1 MNKNDGAPDALIQI
15 GVFRTDVALTDAQI
29 KRYAPAAFTRQTEDK
44 AGNESV
50 STLDII
56 NALRKEGFEP
66 VEVCQARTSAI
77 GRSALAKHMVRL
89 RHPKALKNDEGSCEV
104 VLVNDPVGARSV
116 QLMSGFFITACSNA
130 LIAGDANA
138 DFRLR
143 HIALAIDDVVN
154 TCKRVMKDFQRII
167 HQIRRW
173 KTIPLN
179 RPQQELFAQGAAVL

>member
-1 MNKNDGAPDALIQI
+1 MNKNNSASDASRHL
-15 GVFRTDVALTDAQI
+15 GVFRSDVGLTDAQI
-29 KRYAPAAFTRQTEDK
+29 QRYAPAAFTRQTADK
-44 AGNESV
+44 AGNEGV

-66 VEVCQARTSAI
+66 VEVCQARTRAI

-89 RHPKALKNDEGSCEV
+89 RHPKALKNDDGSCEV

-130 LIAGDANA
+130 LIAGDASA

-143 HIALAIDDVVN
+143 HGALAIDDVVKA
-154 TCKRVMKDFQRII
+154 CQRMVKDFERVI
-167 HQIRRW
+167 HQISRW
-173 KTIPLN
+173 KAIPLN
-179 RPQQELFAQGAAVL
+179 RP